1 MNHTRT
7 LGAMSREGDPNGA
20 SRAPLR
26 AVFFDFDDTLAETTL
41 ADRVAY
47 GECAIIMETV
57 YGLSRKRRDEVIA
70 AYKRRL
76 AECPWNDE
84 FAHVWTHRERLWA
97 ETFDYDGG
105 RAMFHDVNTAFRD
118 YRLKHLHLNS
128 SVRGGIE
135 KLRAKNV
142 HVVIITNGH
151 HVVQREKLAACG
163 IYEVVKLEN
172 ILVGGEEVLAGRAE
186 KPDASIFHE
195 ACKRVDVAPDEVM
208 HVGDSWTADM
218 VGAQNAGLRWR
229 VWVSRRPDDEKC
241 EGEQELPSSQR
252 AKKVDAVPRVANINE
267 FFELLDKWLDEDG
280 TLPASNDELLSDA
293 EP

>member
-1 MNHTRT
+1 
-7 LGAMSREGDPNGA
+7 MSREGDPNGA

-47 GECAIIMETV
+47 RECAIRMETV
-57 YGLSRKRRDEVIA
+57 YGLSKKRQDEVIA

-76 AECPWNDE
+76 AERPWNDE

-97 ETFDYDGG
+97 EAFGDDDRGL
-105 RAMFHDVNTAFRD
+105 AMRHDVNSTFRD
-118 YRLKHLHLNS
+118 CRLEQLRLNS
-128 SVRGGIE
+128 SVCGGIE

-151 HVVQREKLAACG
+151 HVVQREKTAACG

-172 ILVGGEEVLAGRAE
+172 ILVGGEEVLAGRDE
-186 KPDASIFHE
+186 KPEASIFHE
-195 ACKRVDVAPDEVM
+195 ACKRVDVVPDEVM

-218 VGAQNAGLRWR
+218 VGAENAGLRWR
-229 VWVSRRPDDEKC
+229 VWVSQRPDDEKC
-241 EGEQELPSSQR
+241 ESEQELSSSKR
-252 AKKVDAVPRVANINE
+252 AKKVDAVPRVENIKE
-267 FFELLDKWLDEDG
+267 FFELLDEWLDEDG
-280 TLPASNDELLSDA
+280 TLPASNNLLKTRSRS
-293 EP
+293 ER